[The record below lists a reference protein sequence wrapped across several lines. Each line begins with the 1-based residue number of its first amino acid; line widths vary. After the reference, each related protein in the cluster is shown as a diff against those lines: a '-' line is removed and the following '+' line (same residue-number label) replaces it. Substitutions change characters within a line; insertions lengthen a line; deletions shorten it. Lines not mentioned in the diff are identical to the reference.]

1 MDSIYAVTFP
11 SLGSFYDK
19 NMPRGRHLR
28 QSQTDL
34 PEERLLI
41 EAAQRDLTRFG
52 DLYDA
57 YFDRVYAYVA
67 RRIGDR
73 TETEDL
79 VSDVF
84 HQALTNVRR
93 FEWRGAP
100 FSAWLYRIA
109 ANKIAD
115 RSERLGRE
123 RTIRPS
129 LEIEEADQELAHD
142 RAKIFAMVRDL
153 PEDQRKVLELRF
165 VEEKSTREVAEA
177 LGRSEGAIKQ
187 LQFRALESLRARL
200 GGKHD

>member
-1 MDSIYAVTFP
+1 
-11 SLGSFYDK
+11 
-19 NMPRGRHLR
+19 MPRGRPLR
-28 QSQTDL
+28 QTDL

-41 EAAQRDLTRFG
+41 EAAQRDLARFA
-52 DLYDA
+52 DLYDLC
-57 YFDRVYAYVA
+57 FDCVYAFVA

-73 TETEDL
+73 AETEDL

-84 HQALTNVRR
+84 HQALANLRR
-93 FEWRGAP
+93 FEWRGTP

-123 RTIRPS
+123 RAIEPS
-129 LEIEEADQELAHD
+129 PETEEADQEEAHD
-142 RAKIFAMVRDL
+142 RTKVFALVREL

-187 LQFRALESLRARL
+187 LQFRGLESLRARI
-200 GGKHD
+200 GGKHG

>member
-1 MDSIYAVTFP
+1 
-11 SLGSFYDK
+11 
-19 NMPRGRHLR
+19 MPRGRPLR

-41 EAAQRDLTRFG
+41 EAAQRDLASFA
-52 DLYDA
+52 DLYDL

-67 RRIGDR
+67 RRIVDR
-73 TETEDL
+73 TETEDM

-84 HQALTNVRR
+84 HQALANLRR
-93 FEWRGAP
+93 FQWRGAP

-123 RTIRPS
+123 RAIEPS
-129 LEIEEADQELAHD
+129 PETEQADQEEAHD
-142 RAKIFAMVRDL
+142 RAKVFALVREL

-165 VEEKSTREVAEA
+165 AEEKSTREVAEA

-187 LQFRALESLRARL
+187 LQFRGLESLRARI
-200 GGKHD
+200 GGKHG

>member
-1 MDSIYAVTFP
+1 
-11 SLGSFYDK
+11 
-19 NMPRGRHLR
+19 MPRGRPLR

-41 EAAQRDLTRFG
+41 EAAQRDLARFA
-52 DLYDA
+52 DLYDL
-57 YFDRVYAYVA
+57 YFDRVYAYAA

-73 TETEDL
+73 AETEDL

-84 HQALTNVRR
+84 HQALANLRR
-93 FEWRGAP
+93 FEWRGTP

-123 RTIRPS
+123 RAIEPS
-129 LEIEEADQELAHD
+129 SETEEADQEEAHD
-142 RAKIFAMVRDL
+142 RAKVFALVREL

-187 LQFRALESLRARL
+187 LQFRGLESLRARI
-200 GGKHD
+200 GGKHG